1 MGYIKGSEG
10 AAQQMADTM
19 ESGLGGSFRTLK
31 SAVEGL
37 AISFG
42 ERLAPTNTEKGELEM
57 CEKVDQLVKQTRLTD
72 LFVYTER
79 GLMTLKNA
87 AVAAELTPK
96 EFRTQMQMNGYTVP
110 QKTRKSPSSSVE

>member
-1 MGYIKGSEG
+1 
-10 AAQQMADTM
+10 
-19 ESGLGGSFRTLK
+19 
-31 SAVEGL
+31 
-37 AISFG
+37 
-42 ERLAPTNTEKGELEM
+42 M

-96 EFRTQMQMNGYTVP
+96 DLEHKCR
-110 QKTRKSPSSSVE
+110 